1 MPRGQKSKLRS
12 RAKRQQARDETQGL
26 RGAQATAEEEVESP
40 SSSPLDQGSPPSSPA
55 AGSSQ
60 VSQRAPPTSSPGTGD
75 SCESS
80 EGGAPNADTGAQER
94 KPGNSQAAAAGST
107 QSSRRDPLTRKASLL
122 VQYLLEKYNTKEPIT
137 QADMLK
143 VVNKK
148 YKEYFPEILRRT
160 SERMELVFGLEMKE
174 VNTSSHSY
182 VLISKLGPSTEGTLS
197 GTRGLP
203 KTGLLMT
210 LLGVIFMK
218 GNRATEAEIW
228 EFLNVLGIYAGR
240 RHLIFGEPRK
250 LITKD
255 LVQEKY
261 LEYRQV
267 PGSDPPIF
275 EFLWGPRAHAET
287 SKMKVLEVL
296 AKINDTNPSSF
307 PSLYEEALRDEE
319 ARAVEKAV
327 GRMGTA
333 ARARAVSKALPR
345 RSSRI

>member
-26 RGAQATAEEEVESP
+26 RGAQATAEEEVGSP
-40 SSSPLDQGSPPSSPA
+40 CSSPLDEGALPSSPA
-55 AGSSQ
+55 AGISQ
-60 VSQRAPPTSSPGTGD
+60 VSQRAPPSSSLGAGD
-75 SCESS
+75 SCKSS
-80 EGGAPNADTGAQER
+80 EAGAQER
-94 KPGNSQAAAAGST
+94 MPGSSQAAASPE
-107 QSSRRDPLTRKASLL
+107 SSRRDPLTRKASLL
-122 VQYLLEKYNTKEPIT
+122 VQYLLEKYKTKEPIT

-160 SERMELVFGLEMKE
+160 SERVELVFGLELKE
-174 VNTSSHSY
+174 VDPNSHSY
-182 VLISKLGPSTEGTLS
+182 VLISKLGLSSEGSLS
-197 GTRGLP
+197 GSRGLP

-267 PGSDPPIF
+267 PGSDPPSF

-296 AKINDTNPSSF
+296 AKINDTNPNAF
-307 PSLYEEALRDEE
+307 PNLYEEALKDEE
-319 ARAVEKAV
+319 EKAGEKAV
-327 GRMGTA
+327 GRVGAPT
-333 ARARAVSKALPR
+333 RPRAVSKVLPHR
-345 RSSRI
+345 PSHI